1 MIKIDDVSIL
11 RLLPNFL
18 QEDKGIKFLIQVIQ
32 EEMDLINIRE
42 KTLFIY
48 GDFSRLNESVL
59 DELAYQWR
67 VEGYQQTFSKGIK
80 ASLVETAYIV
90 RKTKGTKHA
99 IESVVENIYSGAKI
113 KEWFEYDGDP
123 HHFKIDVGEFIVNKS
138 EIEKLIAV
146 IGTSKRESSK
156 LDAIKFKF
164 KSNTDIRVNNGLSF
178 TSKQTIN
185 LLYKPGNFL
194 IKNDEYGLFRTA
206 FTYSSKNKF
215 IKIVPN
221 SIYRIID
228 NQGNFSLEKINE
240 KGIPENG
247 ILKKVR
253 GRLDFINPVSF
264 PQTIE
269 IIK

>member
-18 QEDKGIKFLIQVIQ
+18 QEDKEIKFLIQVIQ
-32 EEMDLINIRE
+32 EELDLINKKE
-42 KTLFIY
+42 KDLFLY
-48 GDFSRLNESVL
+48 GNFKSLDENIL

-67 VEGYQQTFSKGIK
+67 VEGYEQTLSKDIK

-99 IESVVENIYSGAKI
+99 IESVVENIYNGAKI

-123 HHFKIDVGEFIVNKS
+123 HHFKIDVGEFIINKS

-164 KSNTDIRVNNGLSF
+164 KSNTDIRVNSGLSF
-178 TSKQTIN
+178 ASKQTIN
-185 LLYKPGNFL
+185 LLYAPGNFL